1 MIVKTAVS
9 TGATILLATDFSK
22 PARRAV
28 TYALKLAAVLKSRLI
43 LLHVIK
49 APPGFESWS
58 PGARRSLEP
67 LKTKALLA
75 LGRVARL
82 AHENGVTAEH
92 RLLVG
97 IPVDSILKVAEGTR
111 TDLIIMG
118 THGRTGW
125 DRLQLGSTA
134 EAVLRKAPCPALT
147 VHASA
152 VAGSP
157 VNPHRVKLNR
167 ILVAMDFSASSE
179 AALRCGAML
188 AERLKGEAVL
198 VHACE
203 PSRRSRFGQT
213 TGAASHRADRR
224 IQKAVSASW
233 ADQIVRDRIILP
245 GNPVEVILDQAKS
258 VRADLIVMGTHG
270 RRGMSRLMLG
280 SVAESV
286 VRRAGCPVLTVKAG
300 VRERPEASKGM
311 RRGPAPR

>member
-1 MIVKTAVS
+1 MIVKTAIS
-9 TGATILLATDFSK
+9 TGVTILLATDFSK

-28 TYALKLAAVLKSRLI
+28 TYALKLATVLKSRLI
-43 LLHVIK
+43 FLHVIK

-97 IPVDSILKVAEGTR
+97 IPVDSILKVAEVTR

-125 DRLQLGSTA
+125 DRLQLGSIA

-152 VAGSP
+152 VADSP

-213 TGAASHRADRR
+213 TGGAGHRADRR
-224 IQKAVSASW
+224 IQKAVSASR

-280 SVAESV
+280 SVRNLWFGEQA
-286 VRRAGCPVLTVKAG
+286 VRFSP
-300 VRERPEASKGM
+300 
-311 RRGPAPR
+311 